1 MKLKIFLLAPC
12 TLLLILLPACGVT
25 KPVAT
30 THTER
35 IEEKVMPVAVG
46 ADTIEIVLNVGTR
59 HAVSANPNGNSR
71 DARLERPMTREGQNP
86 TSTASSNLCKS
97 DERLLTKSNSEFCN
111 KREQKPNLFGLCR
124 VRTKSRAKRVIEKEL
139 KNQSDLCNLWETPH
153 PEGVNS
159 VSSVGS
165 VREKENSVRIKSTRG
180 VNISRYETDTTSTLR
195 ITLRPDTV
203 FVPYTNH
210 IRSDTIVVP
219 DRICQQKLNRSNMT
233 NLFLIL
239 ILIAII
245 IIFLKNRM
253 TR

>member
-1 MKLKIFLLAPC
+1 MKLKIFLLAPY
-12 TLLLILLPACGVT
+12 TLLLILLSACGVT

-30 THTER
+30 THTEC

-97 DERLLTKSNSEFCN
+97 DERLLTKS
-111 KREQKPNLFGLCR
+111 KQR
-124 VRTKSRAKRVIEKEL
+124 IEKEL
-139 KNQSDLCNLWETPH
+139 KNQSNLCNLWETPH
-153 PEGVNS
+153 SEGVNS
-159 VSSVGS
+159 VSS
-165 VREKENSVRIKSTRG
+165 VREKENSVRISSTRG

-239 ILIAII
+239 ILIAIF

>member
-1 MKLKIFLLAPC
+1 MKPILIIYCAFCIVNCALLCSCKAQ
-12 TLLLILLPACGVT
+12 

-35 IEEKVMPVAVG
+35 IEEKVMPIPVG
-46 ADTIEIVLNVGTR
+46 ADTIEITEY
-59 HAVSANPNGNSR
+59 
-71 DARLERPMTREGQNP
+71 RLQSTDNRVQSTDTPCSLLP
-86 TSTASSNLCKS
+86 TPYS
-97 DERLLTKSNSEFCN
+97 
-111 KREQKPNLFGLCR
+111 
-124 VRTKSRAKRVIEKEL
+124 
-139 KNQSDLCNLWETPH
+139 
-153 PEGVNS
+153 
-159 VSSVGS
+159 
-165 VREKENSVRIKSTRG
+165 IKSTRG

-203 FVPYTNH
+203 FVPYINH

-245 IIFLKNRM
+245 IIFLKNWM